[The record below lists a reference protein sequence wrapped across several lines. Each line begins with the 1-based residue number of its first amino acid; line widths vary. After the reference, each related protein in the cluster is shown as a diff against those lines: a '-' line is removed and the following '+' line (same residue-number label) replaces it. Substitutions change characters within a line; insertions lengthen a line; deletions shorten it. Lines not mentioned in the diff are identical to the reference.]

1 MTDDPLDTSA
11 LPHIRTALV
20 VDDVRAIRRLASRL
34 LSEEGF
40 RVFEAADAVEAL
52 EVMQLAHGLVDVVLL
67 DVVMPQVSGVDLGR
81 LIRERWPDQ
90 PLVYMSAH
98 PAEVLVRHGLS
109 NPAVPFL
116 AKPFTRQELLAI
128 VGAVAARGRGQP
140 GDVRKAR
147 PSGEI

>member
-1 MTDDPLDTSA
+1 MNEDAIDTSA

-34 LSEEGF
+34 LSEEGY

-98 PAEVLVRHGLS
+98 PAEVLVREGLS

-128 VGAVAARGRGQP
+128 VSAVVARGRRRSGEL
-140 GDVRKAR
+140 RRAR